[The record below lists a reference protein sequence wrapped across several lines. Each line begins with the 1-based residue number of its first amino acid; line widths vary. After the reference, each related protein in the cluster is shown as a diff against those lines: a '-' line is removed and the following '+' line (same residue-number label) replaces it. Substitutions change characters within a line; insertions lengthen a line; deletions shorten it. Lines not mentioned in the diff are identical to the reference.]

1 LAHGG
6 SLFRGCPQH
15 WQAGPVWVRHPDG
28 PEGRPAVSGR
38 GILPRPRVPL
48 LGQHH
53 PGNRFP
59 RPEAP
64 ERPGLGLRLPYPNA
78 VRRISPLPFLGQA
91 PAGPSFCGGG
101 PPLSTGGIVM
111 TLEEVVRSITHADQK
126 AAAAAKARWDSIAK
140 PLGSLGALES
150 AVIRMAAITG
160 TPNVDISKR
169 AVVVMCA
176 DNGVVADGVT
186 QTGQEVTAIVAE
198 NMSTG
203 DTSVCAMGRA
213 A

>member
-1 LAHGG
+1 
-6 SLFRGCPQH
+6 
-15 WQAGPVWVRHPDG
+15 
-28 PEGRPAVSGR
+28 
-38 GILPRPRVPL
+38 
-48 LGQHH
+48 
-53 PGNRFP
+53 
-59 RPEAP
+59 
-64 ERPGLGLRLPYPNA
+64 
-78 VRRISPLPFLGQA
+78 
-91 PAGPSFCGGG
+91 
-101 PPLSTGGIVM
+101 M
-111 TLEEVVRSITHADQK
+111 TLEEVVRSITPADQN
-126 AAAAAKARWDSIAK
+126 AAAQAKARWDSIAK

-213 A
+213 AGVEIVPVDIGVATPSMERGSCRETSAGAPPTCPRGPL